1 MSHLF
6 SSFPTNLMQTVLAIV
21 AVYFCVG
28 VILYLLQDRLI
39 FHPEKLPARFE
50 FSFNIPFQEI
60 FIPRAEG
67 DLANALLFTPEM
79 SKGVV
84 FYFKGNTRSI
94 KGWSKFAQ
102 DFLSKGF
109 DCFMIDYPGFGK
121 SLGKRTEKRISI
133 DAEAAY
139 AWLKARYQGEESI
152 VIYGRSFG
160 AGFAA
165 KVASEN
171 QPRLLILDSFCYS
184 FTKLASYN
192 AFLFPVKW
200 FLKYR
205 IPLYKHLRWVKCPVW
220 ILHGIRDGVI
230 PCAHSLQLVKVFGPR
245 VQLWSIRKGRH
256 HILPSHS
263 AYHEAWD
270 AILHT
275 CV

>member
-1 MSHLF
+1 
-6 SSFPTNLMQTVLAIV
+6 MQTVLAIV
-21 AVYFCVG
+21 AVYFVVG
-28 VILYLLQDRLI
+28 LVLYILQDRLI

-50 FSFNIPFQEI
+50 FNFSIPFQEI
-60 FIPRAEG
+60 FIPSSEG
-67 DLANALLFTPEM
+67 DLVNALLFTTEN
-79 SKGVV
+79 SAGVV

-121 SLGKRTEKRISI
+121 SLGKHTEKRIST

-139 AWLKARYQGEESI
+139 AWLKARYLGEER
-152 VIYGRSFG
+152 VVVYGRSFG

-171 QPRLLILDSFCYS
+171 QPRLLILDSPYYS
-184 FTKLASYN
+184 FTKLASYY

-205 IPLYKHLRWVKCPVW
+205 IPLHKHMAWVKCPVW
-220 ILHGIRDGVI
+220 ILHGTRDRVI
-230 PCAHSLQLVKVFGPR
+230 PYSHSVQLEKEFAPR
-245 VQLWSIRKGRH
+245 VKLWPIKNGRH
-256 HILPSHS
+256 NNLPMHPE
-263 AYHEAWD
+263 YHEALD
-270 AILHT
+270 AILYSR
-275 CV
+275 V